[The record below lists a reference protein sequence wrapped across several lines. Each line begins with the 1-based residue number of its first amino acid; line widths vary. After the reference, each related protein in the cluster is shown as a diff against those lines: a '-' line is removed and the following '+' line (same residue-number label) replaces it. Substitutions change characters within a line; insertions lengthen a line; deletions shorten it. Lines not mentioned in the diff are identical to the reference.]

1 VALAVW
7 PLLCGIL
14 VFGEDIIRWVRPV
27 LMPALETF
35 QFLVLTSL
43 CKTVGTVVGSIYL
56 ALGFPLYPLQSGRP
70 APRSLLGNGLRPCG
84 YRRLLGLSMLFLI
97 VSQYLVNRLIGLG
110 FAEYGPGLR
119 VRRLHRHQPEPNR
132 RTLAADRRVGL
143 RLVHRLAQLAGPLS
157 VGTYAVDILP
167 ETRHNAQLQVG
178 FFDDTCEP
186 FLQGHPGWPGAYIST
201 VQDSILNHTKRTAET
216 ILPLHQ

>member
-1 VALAVW
+1 M
-7 PLLCGIL
+7 L
-14 VFGEDIIRWVRPV
+14 VFGEDIIRWVRPD
-27 LMPALETF
+27 LMPALEAF

-110 FAEYGPGLR
+110 FAEYLRALARPLAVALWVLTVLAFYRTYIPPQGLG
-119 VRRLHRHQPEPNR
+119 
-132 RTLAADRRVGL
+132 TLIAATRSRQGL
-143 RLVHRLAQLAGPLS
+143 SACV
-157 VGTYAVDILP
+157 
-167 ETRHNAQLQVG
+167 
-178 FFDDTCEP
+178 C
-186 FLQGHPGWPGAYIST
+186 
-201 VQDSILNHTKRTAET
+201 
-216 ILPLHQ
+216 